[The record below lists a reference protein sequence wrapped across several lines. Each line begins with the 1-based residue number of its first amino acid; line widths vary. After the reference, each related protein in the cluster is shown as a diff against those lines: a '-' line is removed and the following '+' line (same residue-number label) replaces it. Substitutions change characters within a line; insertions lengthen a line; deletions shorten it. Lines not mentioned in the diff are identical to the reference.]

1 MKPRKIIHIDMD
13 CFYAAVELKFRPD
26 LKGRPLAVGG
36 SAEGRGVLTTANY
49 EARRFGVKSAMTAR
63 QALRLCPDLI
73 LVPVDFSK
81 YRTESR
87 KVREIFERYTT
98 KIEPLSLDEA
108 YLDVTDSAIEAGSA
122 TRIAERIRREIREEL
137 ELSASAGVAPNK
149 FLAKVASD
157 MNKPDGLTVVRP
169 EQVAEFVRTLPVTRI
184 WGVGRVT
191 AERMHRMGI
200 KTCADLQG
208 YSVTQLI
215 EKFGQFGTSLYDY
228 ARGIDNREV
237 VTERERKSLSV
248 EETFRVDKRSP
259 DELRREMKAV
269 YRDFAE
275 RFQRFI
281 ERSTDEESLAR
292 SLVVKLK
299 FSDFKQKVRERRWER
314 AECPSEADFISLL
327 DEALQ
332 GETRAVRLLGIGV
345 RFHDGGPGRDRGP
358 QLRLG

>member
-1 MKPRKIIHIDMD
+1 
-13 CFYAAVELKFRPD
+13 
-26 LKGRPLAVGG
+26 
-36 SAEGRGVLTTANY
+36 
-49 EARRFGVKSAMTAR
+49 
-63 QALRLCPDLI
+63 
-73 LVPVDFSK
+73 
-81 YRTESR
+81 
-87 KVREIFERYTT
+87 
-98 KIEPLSLDEA
+98 
-108 YLDVTDSAIEAGSA
+108 
-122 TRIAERIRREIREEL
+122 
-137 ELSASAGVAPNK
+137 
-149 FLAKVASD
+149 
-157 MNKPDGLTVVRP
+157 
-169 EQVAEFVRTLPVTRI
+169 
-184 WGVGRVT
+184 
-191 AERMHRMGI
+191 
-200 KTCADLQG
+200 LQR

-259 DELRREMKAV
+259 DELHREMKAV

-275 RFQRFI
+275 RFQRFV
-281 ERSTDEESLAR
+281 EKSTVEESLAR
-292 SLVVKLK
+292 SIVVKLK
-299 FSDFKQKVRERRWER
+299 FSDFKQKVRERRWEK

>member
-1 MKPRKIIHIDMD
+1 MD

-63 QALRLCPDLI
+63 QAVRLCPDLI

-87 KVREIFERYTT
+87 KVRAIFERYTT

-108 YLDVTDSAIEAGSA
+108 YLDVTDSVHEGGSA
-122 TRIAERIRREIREEL
+122 TRLAERIRREIRAEL
-137 ELSASAGVAPNK
+137 QLSASAGVAPNK

-157 MNKPDGLTVVRP
+157 INKPDGLTVVRP
-169 EQVAEFVRTLPVTRI
+169 EHVADFVKMLPVTKI

-191 AERMHRMGI
+191 AERMHRLGI
-200 KTCADLQG
+200 KTCGDLQR
-208 YSVTQLI
+208 YSVTELI

-237 VTERERKSLSV
+237 VTARERKSLSV
-248 EETFRVDKRSP
+248 EETFRVDKKSP
-259 DELRREMKAV
+259 DELRCEMKAV

-275 RFQRFI
+275 RFRRFV
-281 ERSTDEESLAR
+281 ERSTDEESQAR

-299 FSDFKQKVRERRWER
+299 FSDFKQKVRERRWAR
-314 AECPSEADFISLL
+314 SECPAEADFISLL
-327 DEALQ
+327 EEALQ

-345 RFHDGGPGRDRGP
+345 RFHDGGSGYDRGP
-358 QLRLG
+358 QLRLS